1 MGIVATILGLLAS
14 LIKFGSTA
22 LDWMWSKKLMDSGA
36 ASESNK
42 TLKQQLE
49 NVEKSLSAREEIRKE
64 LTKDPDKVDDE
75 DEFMR

>member
-14 LIKFGSTA
+14 LFKFGSTA

-36 ASESNK
+36 ATESNK
-42 TLKQQLE
+42 TLKQQLD